1 MSKQRGEKKW
11 WIQGGSCLGG
21 VFLGSITLLLL
32 IEQWKNGCGVV
43 KSGRVPGKI
52 ELTPP
57 L

>member
-1 MSKQRGEKKW
+1 MSKQRGEKQW
-11 WIQGGSCLGG
+11 WIQG
-21 VFLGSITLLLL
+21 VFFGLLLL

-52 ELTPP
+52 ELTPLVKVLDPP